1 MDSMSKFL
9 SAAYSWLMQQTVAFL
24 QLTLSYLCRS
34 HNSAPGSHIPEPSD
48 ECRRKF
54 EQWWSLQL
62 TQHQQQHQH
71 HGPQH
76 HPMPRPQSG
85 SQYSPGG
92 SSHHTST
99 PNKLLD
105 RPPSLPESVHPALQ
119 VSDLLAYCRANSLS
133 LNRLSAKSRR
143 WLTIREF
150 LLLLEGAK
158 IFPDI
163 LEKMYEA

>member
-1 MDSMSKFL
+1 
-9 SAAYSWLMQQTVAFL
+9 MQQSVNPL
-24 QLTLSYLCRS
+24 QLTLSHLCRS
-34 HNSAPGSHIPEPSD
+34 SNSAPGSHIPEPSD

-62 TQHQQQHQH
+62 AQQQQQHQH

-99 PNKLLD
+99 PNKLLE

-119 VSDLLAYCRANSLS
+119 VSDVLAYCKVYNFYLTGSQRNLGYDSLAIS
-133 LNRLSAKSRR
+133 
-143 WLTIREF
+143 EV
-150 LLLLEGAK
+150 LLLLYIAK
-158 IFPDI
+158 ILTDFLQKI
-163 LEKMYEA
+163 

>member
-1 MDSMSKFL
+1 MR
-9 SAAYSWLMQQTVAFL
+9 QTVPFL
-24 QLTLSYLCRS
+24 QLTLSYMCRS
-34 HNSAPGSHIPEPSD
+34 PTSAPGSHIPEPSD

-62 TQHQQQHQH
+62 TQQQQQHQH

-99 PNKLLD
+99 PNKLLE

-119 VSDLLAYCRANSLS
+119 VSDLLAYSSQSRSHITTGNQSVSPSWCQAPIWDPRPVFLS
-133 LNRLSAKSRR
+133 PGDYLLDSYYLLFCSALSDERMG
-143 WLTIREF
+143 L
-150 LLLLEGAK
+150 
-158 IFPDI
+158 
-163 LEKMYEA
+163 